1 MQHPDR
7 TPRRGFLARLAAGA
21 AAFAAGAAPS
31 SAQAVAPAA
40 ARGEPH
46 PNDRWLDALAGRHR
60 QIYDIESPER
70 VSAGL
75 GYARNFLN
83 ASGQPYGLSDRDLS
97 VVVSLRHT
105 AVPFALADQVWETYG
120 LGEYASVQD
129 PASKAPAR
137 RNPHLG
143 GEAGAAASTA
153 ATLRALHARGVVFS
167 VCGLSFGRM
176 VRELAGR
183 SGQTQ
188 DVVRAALTA
197 GLVPGAVVVTAGVV
211 ALNRAQERGFSYI
224 AVG

>member
-1 MQHPDR
+1 MSHPDR

-21 AAFAAGAAPS
+21 AAFAAGS
-31 SAQAVAPAA
+31 VAPLGAQTA
-40 ARGEPH
+40 PPGETH

-60 QIYDIESPER
+60 QIYDVETADR

-83 ASGQPYGLSDRDLS
+83 ASTGPYGLADRDLS
-97 VVVSLRHT
+97 VVVSLRHG
-105 AVPFALADQVWETYG
+105 AVPFAFGDAVWEAYR

-129 PASKAPAR
+129 PATSAPAR

-143 GEAGAAASTA
+143 QEGSAGSAV
-153 ATLRALHARGVVFS
+153 ATLRALRARGVVFS

-176 VRELAGR
+176 VRELAERG
-183 SGQTQ
+183 GQGQET
-188 DVVRAALTA
+188 VRGALTA